1 MKIIELSQKLKKT
14 HKIEL
19 NPIFNSPFNNNF
31 ERGCCLNKLYELT
44 EACSECSPGIMLYT
58 SFSI

>member
-19 NPIFNSPFNNNF
+19 NAIFNSPLITILK
-31 ERGCCLNKLYELT
+31 GDVV
-44 EACSECSPGIMLYT
+44 
-58 SFSI
+58 